1 MTGYCTN
8 HAVVTNMAV
17 NDVAVNGMAVNYVAV
32 IEFFR
37 LELERGLK

>member
-1 MTGYCTN
+1 MTGYCTI
-8 HAVVTNMAV
+8 HTVVTNM
-17 NDVAVNGMAVNYVAV
+17 AVNGMAVNYVAV